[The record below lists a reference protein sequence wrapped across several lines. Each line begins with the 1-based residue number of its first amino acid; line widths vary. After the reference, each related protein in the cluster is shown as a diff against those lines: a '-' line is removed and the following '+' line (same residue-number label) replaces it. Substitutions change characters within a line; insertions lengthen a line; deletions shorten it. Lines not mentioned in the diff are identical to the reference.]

1 MLLVGWKS
9 KRAYAF
15 KLNLL
20 CTVVLYNIKRFV
32 YKIGMQF
39 NKSVLVL
46 EQSNYPTKI
55 VNTYIVYDLNDWP

>member
-32 YKIGMQF
+32 CQIGMQF

-55 VNTYIVYDLNDWP
+55 VNTYIVYDLNNWP